1 MQYILALLSENK
13 IFMSLPPVADQMERA
28 VAIPPDMC
36 IQKGTKH
43 NVRSITVPGPLKCL
57 DTIG

>member
-13 IFMSLPPVADQMERA
+13 TFMSLPPVADQMEHA